1 MSKPSSTKHSRIDKA
16 IAHILAHWKKGETLK
31 EIAALYDVDPGN
43 LDRAFRVRQ
52 GITGKAYVDKMRAGY
67 VKSRISQNH
76 IMGYEVAA
84 ELGFRSDFSF
94 YRWVRRVFRVP
105 FTQLMR
111 DIHPLAAMTRND
123 K

>member
-1 MSKPSSTKHSRIDKA
+1 MPKPSSTEHSRIDRA

-43 LDRAFRVRQ
+43 LDRAFRVRH
-52 GITGKAYVDKMRAGY
+52 GITEKAYVDKMRAEY

-76 IMGYEVAA
+76 ILGYEVAA

-94 YRWVRRVFRVP
+94 YRWVRRVFGVP
-105 FTQLMR
+105 FTELTR
-111 DIHPLAAMTRND
+111 DIRLFASND
-123 K
+123 KK